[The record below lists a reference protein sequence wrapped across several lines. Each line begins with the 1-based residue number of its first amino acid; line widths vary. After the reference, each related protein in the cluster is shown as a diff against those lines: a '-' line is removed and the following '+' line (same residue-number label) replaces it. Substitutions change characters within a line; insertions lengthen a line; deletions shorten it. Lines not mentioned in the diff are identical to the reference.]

1 MEWNVDIDMYMDMY
15 DMNIYSGLP
24 TAPTLSFIRQTNKLK
39 TLRIGKIGTHF
50 QIVTEY
56 QKIIIVDGR

>member
-39 TLRIGKIGTHF
+39 TLRIGKIGTHLY
-50 QIVTEY
+50 IVTEY
-56 QKIIIVDGR
+56 QKTIS

>member
-39 TLRIGKIGTHF
+39 TLRIGKIGTHS
-50 QIVTEY
+50 
-56 QKIIIVDGR
+56 